1 MAERLL
7 SRRERYRQETL
18 AEIRQLAMR
27 QIAQGGTGALSLNA
41 IAKTMGM
48 SGAALYRYFASR
60 DDLLAELIVDAYHD
74 LADVLQAAARAGAS
88 PMARFRAVTGA
99 YRTWAL
105 AEPHRY
111 RLVFSSPVGSGQ
123 LEPGRVIPAAQRSM
137 DVFLSVI
144 TEVSGSTPGP
154 SVPPGPAIM
163 PAPAEPPAP
172 PAPSGPAEP
181 SGLRTQLEARHARS
195 GASALPPGIL
205 LRALLAWT
213 RLHGVLSL
221 ELDGHLTAT
230 GIDPALVYQAEVDIL
245 AAAQLS

>member
-7 SRRERYRQETL
+7 TRRERYRQETL
-18 AEIRQLAMR
+18 AEIKQLAMR
-27 QIAQGGTGALSLNA
+27 QIAQGGAGALSLNA
-41 IAKTMGM
+41 IAKAMGM
-48 SGAALYRYFASR
+48 SGAALYRYFAGR

-74 LADVLQAAARAGAS
+74 LADVLQAAAGQGAS
-88 PMARFRAVTGA
+88 PVARFRAVTGA

-123 LEPGRVIPAAQRSM
+123 LEPERVIPASQRSM
-137 DVFLSVI
+137 DVFLGVLA
-144 TEVSGSTPGP
+144 EVAGGPAGPPAQPGIP
-154 SVPPGPAIM
+154 VPPGP
-163 PAPAEPPAP
+163 
-172 PAPSGPAEP
+172 SLP
-181 SGLRTQLEARHARS
+181 SGLPAQLEAWHARS
-195 GASALPPGIL
+195 GASSLPPATL

-230 GIDPALVYQAEVDIL
+230 GIDPALLYQAEVDIL
-245 AAAQLS
+245 AGRQEPAVGTR

>member
-7 SRRERYRQETL
+7 TRRERYRQETL
-18 AEIRQLAMR
+18 AEIKQLAMQQVIR
-27 QIAQGGTGALSLNA
+27 GGTEALSLNA
-41 IAKTMGM
+41 IAKAMGM

-74 LADVLQAAARAGAS
+74 LADELQAAARQGAS
-88 PMARFRAVTGA
+88 PMARFRGVTGA

-137 DVFLSVI
+137 DVFLSVLA
-144 TEVSGSTPGP
+144 EVSGSP
-154 SVPPGPAIM
+154 SAAAV
-163 PAPAEPPAP
+163 
-172 PAPSGPAEP
+172 P
-181 SGLRTQLEARHARS
+181 SGLHTQLEAWHARS
-195 GASALPPGIL
+195 GASALPPDIL

-245 AAAQLS
+245 ATEQ

>member
-7 SRRERYRQETL
+7 TRRERYRQATL
-18 AEIRQLAMR
+18 AEIKQLAMQ
-27 QIAQGGTGALSLNA
+27 QIAEGGTGALSLNA
-41 IAKTMGM
+41 IAKAMGM

-74 LADVLQAAARAGAS
+74 LADALQAAAGRGES
-88 PMARFRAVTGA
+88 PVARFRATAGA

-111 RLVFSSPVGSGQ
+111 RLVFANLAGSGQ
-123 LEPGRVIPAAQRSM
+123 MEPKRVIPAAQRSM
-137 DVFLSVI
+137 DVFLSVLS
-144 TEVSGSTPGP
+144 EVGGS
-154 SVPPGPAIM
+154 
-163 PAPAEPPAP
+163 
-172 PAPSGPAEP
+172 P
-181 SGLRTQLEARHARS
+181 SGLPASPGPPVPSGGSVPASLRAQLETWHARS
-195 GASALPPGIL
+195 GASALPPATL

-230 GIDPALVYQAEVDIL
+230 GVDPALLYQAEVDIL
-245 AAAQLS
+245 AGDQGPVTRAR